1 MKIKINF
8 PTGNWFNDGTFEVGK
23 VLEEEVFTRK
33 DLDDILDEIPEGTEY
48 FITDADGN
56 TLDIYEFYNQLINRE
71 ILHGM
76 ETTMKTYNISTTNAN
91 IKVTEEDIEDIM
103 CTALE
108 GGINYW
114 CHYDRNDEEYLPYM
128 ESGDEPFSELCTKI
142 LLSGGLV
149 WLIDADYHFLTLDKL
164 LTGIQRWIDGG
175 YDMYGAVD
183 GDELD
188 CGNIDSECAD
198 CIIQLAL
205 FGEIVYG

>member
-1 MKIKINF
+1 MKKYDVR
-8 PTGNWFNDGTFEVGK
+8 T
-23 VLEEEVFTRK
+23 
-33 DLDDILDEIPEGTEY
+33 
-48 FITDADGN
+48 
-56 TLDIYEFYNQLINRE
+56 
-71 ILHGM
+71 
-76 ETTMKTYNISTTNAN
+76 AN
-91 IKVTEEDIEDIM
+91 GIIKVTEDNIEDIM

-128 ESGDEPFSELCTKI
+128 DYDDEPFSELCAKI
-142 LLSGGLV
+142 LLDGGWF
-149 WLIDADYHFLTLDKL
+149 WLISLDEYFSFTLDKL
-164 LTGIQRWIDGG
+164 MTGIQRWIDGG

-183 GDELD
+183 GEELD